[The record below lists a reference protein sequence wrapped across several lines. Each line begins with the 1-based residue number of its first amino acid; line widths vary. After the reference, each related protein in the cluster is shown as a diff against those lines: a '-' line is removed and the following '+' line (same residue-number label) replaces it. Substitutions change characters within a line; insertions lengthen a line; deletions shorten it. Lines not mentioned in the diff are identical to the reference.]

1 MIFTEGWEMG
11 LESRRLEWERRV
23 ADWKASG
30 LTQKEYCAREGVG
43 FSSFRYWASRAHREG
58 KKLTL
63 VPVRVTGSMAG
74 GVVIRGSR
82 GWECVVAEGM
92 SVQWVADLLRAL

>member
-1 MIFTEGWEMG
+1 ME

-23 ADWKASG
+23 SEWKASG

-43 FSSFRYWASRAHREG
+43 FSGLRYWAARLHREG

-63 VPVRVTGSMAG
+63 VPVRVAG
-74 GVVIRGSR
+74 GIAVGVVIRGSR
-82 GWECVVAEGM
+82 GWECIVPEGM